1 MKSVLIANRGEI
13 ACRIAQA
20 CRGLGLRSI
29 AVFSDAD
36 ADGLHVALADAAV
49 RIGPAPARASYLD
62 ADAVIEAARASG
74 AQAIHPGYGFL
85 SENAGFARKVR
96 EAGLVFVGP
105 AAEIIAEMG
114 DKGRARARA
123 QGAQVP
129 VLPGSG
135 RLPES
140 EDADLVARALEV
152 GLPLLVKATGGGG
165 GIGMRRLDAA
175 SDVPGAVARVREQ
188 ALRSFGDAGV
198 YLEHFVAAA
207 RHVEVQVFG
216 TGPGRVVAFPER
228 DCSVQRRFQK
238 VVEESPA
245 AGLPPGLSDAL
256 RAAAARLAAQVGYL
270 GAGTVE
276 FIVDARSGRFYFL
289 EMNTRIQVE
298 HPVTEM
304 VTGLDLVALQ
314 LRLAAGED
322 LSAAVPDAPRAQGH
336 AIEARLYAEV
346 PARGFLPSPGRLTQL
361 ALPKPEPHLRVDA
374 GVRAGDHITPFYD
387 PMIAKVIAWGADRA
401 RARARL
407 ADALAR
413 TCVDGVGCNLDFLR
427 AVLDHGEFRAGAA
440 TTDFVARCGPELVGA
455 GAPARAGAE
464 A

>member
-13 ACRIAQA
+13 ACRIARA
-20 CRGLGLRSI
+20 CKGLGLHSI

-36 ADGLHVALADAAV
+36 QAALHVALADEAV
-49 RIGPAPARASYLD
+49 RIGPASARQSYLD
-62 ADAVIEAARASG
+62 ADAILEAARRTG
-74 AQAIHPGYGFL
+74 ADAIHPGYGFL
-85 SENAGFARKVR
+85 SESASFAGKVR

-105 AAEIIAEMG
+105 SAEIIAEMG

-123 QGAQVP
+123 EAARVP

-135 RLPES
+135 RLAEQD
-140 EDADLVARALEV
+140 DAELVALAHRV

-165 GIGMRRLDAA
+165 GIGMRRLDTAG
-175 SDVPGAVARVREQ
+175 DVPAAVARVREQ

-216 TGPGRVVAFPER
+216 TGPGRAVAFPER
-228 DCSVQRRFQK
+228 DCTVQRRFQK
-238 VVEESPA
+238 VIEESPA
-245 AGLPPGLSDAL
+245 ANLPDGVSQAL
-256 RAAAARLAAQVGYL
+256 REAAARLATEVGYL

-276 FIVDARSGRFYFL
+276 FIVDAVSGRFYFL

-314 LRLAAGED
+314 LRLAAGEN
-322 LSAAVPDAPRAQGH
+322 LGAAIPDAPSAQGH
-336 AIEARLYAEV
+336 AIEARLYAEM
-346 PARGFLPSPGRLTQL
+346 PGRGFLPSPGRLAEL
-361 ALPKPEPHLRVDA
+361 SFPAGDAFVRVES
-374 GVRAGDHITPFYD
+374 GVRAGDDITAYYD
-387 PMIAKVIAWGADRA
+387 PMIAKIIAWGENREAA
-401 RARARL
+401 RVRL
-407 ADALAR
+407 SEALAR

-427 AVLDHGEFRAGAA
+427 AVLEHAEFRQGIT
-440 TTDFVARCGPELVGA
+440 TTDFVARCGPDLVGSTASA
-455 GAPARAGAE
+455 GVRVDL
-464 A
+464 